1 MSEHPLFQKLERTAE
16 EALKSQKFWEGVMA
30 AVVSAVL
37 SRVILKFLEKR
48 GKA

>member
-1 MSEHPLFQKLERTAE
+1 MNHPMLQEFKQTVEDAARSK
-16 EALKSQKFWEGVMA
+16 KFWEGVMT